1 MKAQQIEVL
10 AKDVLKWL
18 YEKEL
23 WIDVRVYYNGKVVYE
38 KSKEEEANPKDY
50 FDYVAEPHI
59 LSMSFE
65 GALYEVFNGTS
76 ERAYKLQEEFNEILK
91 GYGLY
96 YELGNAWN
104 LTLYQE

>member
-1 MKAQQIEVL
+1 MKPQQIELL
-10 AKDVLKWL
+10 AKDILGWL

-38 KSKEEEANPKDY
+38 KSKEEVADPKDY
-50 FDYVAEPHI
+50 FDYVGDI

-76 ERAYKLQEEFNEILK
+76 ARASKLQEEFNEILGK
-91 GYGLY
+91 YGVY
-96 YELGNAWN
+96 YELGNSWN
-104 LTLYQE
+104 LTLYEE

>member
-1 MKAQQIEVL
+1 MKSQKIEKL
-10 AKDVLKWL
+10 AKEILQWL
-18 YEKEL
+18 DEKEL

-50 FDYVAEPHI
+50 FEYVGDI

-76 ERAYKLQEEFNEILK
+76 SRAYKLQEEFNDILK

-104 LTLYQE
+104 LTLYEE